1 MKGKNVIAIYLMLGM
16 IILFVFS
23 SVVKTN
29 PKSLATDSGFDS
41 SWDSGSSSS
50 SSYSSSSDFGS
61 SSSSDSNGESVASV
75 ESKIFRKYFGRGF
88 SIDSYLDYFGSDDYF
103 EILFTDMFIHILLVG
118 SLVLVLM
125 RDKKGLLYFILT
137 TLILIIFPT
146 VLFVIAEFVIPGIII
161 LIKQKRK

>member
-1 MKGKNVIAIYLMLGM
+1 MKGKNLIAIYLMLGM

-29 PKSLATDSGFDS
+29 PKALATDSGFDS

-50 SSYSSSSDFGS
+50 SSYSSSDFGS
-61 SSSSDSNGESVASV
+61 SSSSDSSGESVASV

-88 SIDSYLDYFGSDDYF
+88 SIDSYLDYFGSEDYF
-103 EILFTDMFIHILLVG
+103 EVLFTDMFIHILLVG
-118 SLVLVLM
+118 SLVLVLI
-125 RDKKGLLYFILT
+125 RNKKGLLYFIST